1 MICDDAG
8 REMGMTET
16 AWGGGGCRMEIE
28 KQKETGGGCGLTA
41 APEHQLPG

>member
-1 MICDDAG
+1 
-8 REMGMTET
+8 MGMTET
-16 AWGGGGCRMEIE
+16 AWGVGGGGWGGCTMEIE

>member
-1 MICDDAG
+1 M
-8 REMGMTET
+8 
-16 AWGGGGCRMEIE
+16 GGGGAMEIE